1 MTDDEIRQVVLEH
14 MRNQNVTKA
23 DVARQLG
30 VTHQAVSSVLS
41 GRSGK
46 IPSSLSNVLAAVGLQ
61 LVVAELSKGEE
72 KL

>member
-1 MTDDEIRQVVLEH
+1 MTDDEIREAVLEH
-14 MRNQNVTKA
+14 MRSHNITKA

-30 VTHQAVSSVLS
+30 VSHQAVSSVLS
-41 GRSGK
+41 GKSGK

-61 LVVAELSKGEE
+61 LVVAKVSGEEE

>member
-14 MRNQNVTKA
+14 MRSHNITKA
-23 DVARQLG
+23 DVARRLG

-41 GRSGK
+41 GKSGK

-61 LVVAELSKGEE
+61 LVVAKLSGEE
-72 KL
+72 ETP